1 MKSMI
6 DQQMLIKLE
15 SQYCQQEV
23 CVHEK
28 KSDKAI
34 DIANKHQF
42 INKRVWMIGNNN
54 YENKN
59 VCWELS

>member
-6 DQQMLIKLE
+6 DQQMLINLE
-15 SQYCQQEV
+15 SQDCQQEF

-42 INKRVWMIGNNN
+42 INKRVWMIETTIKRTKMYAGN
-54 YENKN
+54 
-59 VCWELS
+59 